1 MILSNMLASLLV
13 VVTLSPKQN
22 TRLDL
27 GGEGW
32 TIQKASEVQDAGER
46 ISTRRYDDTAWLKA
60 TVPGVVLT
68 SFVDAG
74 EVPEPTYDD
83 NINLIPDSYFNS
95 EFWYRD
101 EFAVPSAIVGD
112 KVWLN
117 FDGINWKAEVWLNG
131 HALGRIE
138 GAFTRAK
145 FDVTDIIR
153 SRNYLAIK
161 IIPNANPGEVHPVDL
176 QRHVGNGGVLGADNP
191 TFHPTIGWDW
201 IPTVPGRDIGIW
213 GDVYLTS
220 TGRITI
226 SDAFF
231 ESELNLP
238 DTTWAK
244 VTVGATLTN
253 NSRKPLT
260 AVLTGKF
267 GGYSFTVKENLAP
280 GESRDFSSTVDVH
293 DPELWWPN
301 GYGAQHLYDVAL
313 TAYDGK
319 RVSDRTSFD
328 AGIRQLTWDEDDG
341 RLTMYVNGRRFSGKG
356 GNWGFPELLYRYTA
370 REYDIAVR
378 YHAGQNFTMIR
389 NWVGQ
394 TAHEAFYDACDRYGI
409 MVWQDFWL
417 ANPADGPDPDDE
429 AMFMANARDY
439 VRRIRR
445 HPSIGIYCG
454 RNEGVPPESLD
465 KALRSAV
472 ADLHPGVHYISDSA
486 DGVVSGRGPYNFKY
500 PTETFGLWGQDRMH
514 SERGM
519 PNILNY
525 ESLTKMLS
533 AEHLWPQNDAW
544 GLHDF
549 VLASAQRCQTVNE
562 AVDKAFGMPE
572 SAERFCKLA
581 QWVNYDGYRA
591 IFEGRSRDRRG
602 LLLWMS
608 HPAWP
613 SMVWSTYDYWFDPTA
628 SYFGCKKACE
638 PIHIQYNPVTRKVEV
653 VNLSAGKHPVLK
665 VAVQWLDMW
674 GKEISLQ
681 TAVIASAE
689 DSTVE
694 VMDAPFPQGSGE
706 VCYLRLE
713 LAEGEHTLSTNFYVQ
728 GREEYNFRALNE
740 LPLATLATTGGI
752 GDMGDAWRINFEIGN
767 IGEIPALM
775 LHAVVRDASGERVL
789 PAFWSDNYIHLM
801 PGEKR
806 TLFVEIKKA
815 DCKGQPQV
823 TLEGFNL

>member
-1 MILSNMLASLLV
+1 MLSLVTALILI
-13 VVTLSPKQN
+13 TLSPDRGA
-22 TRLDL
+22 RLDL
-27 GGEGW
+27 KGDAW
-32 TIQKASEVQDAGER
+32 TLQQASEVAGTGAQ
-46 ISTRRYDDTAWLKA
+46 ISSRRYDDSEWMRAV
-60 TVPGVVLT
+60 VPGTVLT
-68 SFVDAG
+68 SFVEAG

-83 NINLIPDSYFNS
+83 NINLIPESYFNS

-101 EFAVPSAIVGD
+101 EFGVPPGFVGD

-117 FDGINWKAEVWLNG
+117 FDGINWKAEVWFNG
-131 HALGRIE
+131 KRLGLIE

-145 FDVTDIIR
+145 YDVTDLLR
-153 SRNYLAIK
+153 PRNCLAVR

-176 QRHVGNGGVLGADNP
+176 QHHVGNGGILGLDNP
-191 TFHPTIGWDW
+191 TFHPTVGWDW

-220 TGRITI
+220 TGCLAIGDPVFR
-226 SDAFF
+226 A
-231 ESELNLP
+231 ELNLP

-244 VTVGATLTN
+244 VTVGATVTN
-253 NSRKPLT
+253 ASRKPKT

-267 GGYSFTVKENLAP
+267 SGYSFTIKENLAP
-280 GESRDFSSTVDVH
+280 GESRDLTAVVDVH

-301 GYGAQHLYDVAL
+301 GYGRQYLHDVSL
-313 TAYDGK
+313 VAYDGK
-319 RVSDRTSFD
+319 RVSDRTAFK
-328 AGIRQLTWDEDDG
+328 AGIRQMTCSEDDG
-341 RLTMYVNGRRFSGKG
+341 RLTLFVNGRRFMGKG
-356 GNWGFPELLYRYTA
+356 GNWGFPELLLRYGPD
-370 REYDIAVR
+370 EYDTAVR
-378 YHAGQNFTMIR
+378 LHAEQNFTMIR

-394 TAHEAFYDACDRYGI
+394 TGAEAFFEACDRHGI
-409 MVWQDFWL
+409 MIWQDFWL
-417 ANPADGPDPDDE
+417 ANPADGPDPADE
-429 AMFMANARDY
+429 RMFMQNAEDF

-445 HPSIGIYCG
+445 HPSIALYCG
-454 RNEGVPPESLD
+454 RNEGMPPASLD
-465 KALRSAV
+465 SALRSTV
-472 ADLHPGVHYISDSA
+472 ETLHPGIVYIPHSA
-486 DGVVSGRGPYNFKY
+486 TGLVSGYGPYNFKY
-500 PTETFGLWGQDRMH
+500 PTETFGLWGQDRIH

-519 PNILNY
+519 PNVLNY

-533 AEHLWPQNDAW
+533 AEHLWPQNDSW

-549 VLASAQRCQTVNE
+549 VLASAQTCRTVNE
-562 AVDKAFGMPE
+562 AVERAFGWPE

-628 SYFGCKKACE
+628 SFFGCKKACE
-638 PIHIQYNPVTRKVEV
+638 PLHVQYNPLTKKVEV
-653 VNLSAGKHPVLK
+653 VNVSARKHLVMK
-665 VAVQWLDMW
+665 VAAQWLDMW

-681 TAVIASAE
+681 TAVISSFE
-689 DSTVE
+689 DTTVE
-694 VMDAPFPQGSGE
+694 VMDLAFPEGHD

-713 LAEGEHTLSTNFYVQ
+713 LAENDRTVSTNFYVQ

-740 LPLATLATTGGI
+740 LPLATVATGGGI
-752 GDMGDAWRINFEIGN
+752 GDMGDSWRVNFEVGN
-767 IGEIPALM
+767 IGEVPALM
-775 LHAVVRDASGERVL
+775 LHAVVRDAAGERVL

-823 TLEGFNL
+823 SLEGFNL

>member
-1 MILSNMLASLLV
+1 MLSFITVLILITM
-13 VVTLSPKQN
+13 SPDRN
-22 TRLDL
+22 ARLDL
-27 GGEGW
+27 KGDNW
-32 TIQKASEVQDAGER
+32 TLQQASEIEATGQQ
-46 ISTRRYDDTAWLKA
+46 ISSRRFDDNEWMRA
-60 TVPGVVLT
+60 TVPGTVLT
-68 SFVDAG
+68 SFVKAG
-74 EVPEPTYDD
+74 EIPEPTYDE
-83 NINLIPDSYFNS
+83 NINLIPDAYFNS

-101 EFAVPSAIVGD
+101 VFSVPPGFVGD

-131 HALGRIE
+131 KRLGLIE

-145 FDVTDIIR
+145 FDITDLVR
-153 SRNYLAIK
+153 ANNCVAVR

-176 QRHVGNGGVLGADNP
+176 EHHVGNGGILGLDNP
-191 TFHPTIGWDW
+191 TFHPTVGWDW

-213 GDVYLTS
+213 GDVYITS
-220 TGRITI
+220 TGCLSV
-226 SDAFF
+226 SDPIFR
-231 ESELNLP
+231 SELNLP

-244 VTVGATLTN
+244 VTVGATVTN
-253 NSRKPLT
+253 SSGKKKT

-267 GGYSFTVKENLAP
+267 GGYSFTIKENLAS
-280 GESRDFSSTVDVH
+280 GEARDLTTTVDVH
-293 DPELWWPN
+293 DPDLWWPN
-301 GYGAQHLYDVAL
+301 RYGRQYLQNVSL
-313 TAYDGK
+313 VAYDGR
-319 RVSDRTSFD
+319 RVSDRTTFR
-328 AGIRQLTWDEDDG
+328 AGIRQMTWTDEDG
-341 RLTMYVNGRRFSGKG
+341 RLTLYVNGRRFMGKG
-356 GNWGFPELLYRYTA
+356 GNWGFPELLLRYGDS
-370 REYDIAVR
+370 EYDTAVR
-378 YHAGQNFTMIR
+378 YHAEQNFTMIR

-394 TAHEAFYDACDRYGI
+394 TGAEAFFDACDRYGI
-409 MVWQDFWL
+409 MIWQDFWL
-417 ANPADGPDPDDE
+417 ANPADGPDPADE
-429 AMFMANARDY
+429 RMFMANADDF

-445 HPSIGIYCG
+445 HPSIALYCG
-454 RNEGVPPESLD
+454 RNEGMPPASLD
-465 KALRSAV
+465 SALQKTVRE
-472 ADLHPGVHYISDSA
+472 LHPGIVYIPHSA
-486 DGVVSGRGPYNFKY
+486 TGLVSGYGPYNFKY
-500 PTETFGLWGQDRMH
+500 PTETFGLWGQDRIH

-525 ESLTKMLS
+525 ESLTRMLS

-549 VLASAQRCQTVNE
+549 VLASAQTCRTVNE
-562 AVDKAFGMPE
+562 AVERAFGWPE

-591 IFEGRSRDRRG
+591 IFEGRSRERRG

-608 HPAWP
+608 HPTWP

-638 PIHIQYNPVTRKVEV
+638 PLHVQFNPLTRQLEV
-653 VNLSAGKHPVLK
+653 VNVSAGKHPVLK
-665 VAVQWLDMW
+665 VAAQWLDMW

-681 TAVIASAE
+681 TFVIASVE

-694 VMDAPFPQGSGE
+694 VAPLAFPEGHGD

-713 LAEGEHTLSTNFYVQ
+713 LAENDRTVSTNFYVQ

-740 LPLATLATTGGI
+740 LPLATVATGGGI
-752 GDMGDAWRINFEIGN
+752 GDLGDSWRVNFEVGN
-767 IGEIPALM
+767 IGEVPALM
-775 LHAVVRDASGERVL
+775 LHAVVRDAAGERVL

>member
-1 MILSNMLASLLV
+1 MLSFITVLILITM
-13 VVTLSPKQN
+13 SPDRN
-22 TRLDL
+22 ARLDL
-27 GGEGW
+27 RGDNW
-32 TIQKASEVQDAGER
+32 TLQQASEIEATGQQ
-46 ISTRRYDDTAWLKA
+46 ISSRRFDDNEWMRA
-60 TVPGVVLT
+60 TVPGTVLT
-68 SFVDAG
+68 SFVNAG
-74 EVPEPTYDD
+74 EIPEPTYDE
-83 NINLIPDSYFNS
+83 NINLIPDAYFNA

-101 EFAVPSAIVGD
+101 EFSVPPGFVGD

-131 HALGRIE
+131 KRLGLIE

-145 FDVTDIIR
+145 FDITDLVR
-153 SRNYLAIK
+153 ANNCVAVR

-176 QRHVGNGGVLGADNP
+176 EHHVGNGGILGLDNP
-191 TFHPTIGWDW
+191 TFHPTVGWDW

-213 GDVYLTS
+213 GDVYITS
-220 TGRITI
+220 TGYLSV
-226 SDAFF
+226 SDPIFR
-231 ESELNLP
+231 SELNLP

-244 VTVGATLTN
+244 VTVGATVTN
-253 NSRKPLT
+253 SSRKKKT

-267 GGYSFTVKENLAP
+267 GGYSFTIKENLAP
-280 GESRDFSSTVDVH
+280 GEARDLTTTVDVH
-293 DPELWWPN
+293 DPDLWWPN
-301 GYGAQHLYDVAL
+301 GYGRQYLQNVSL
-313 TAYDGK
+313 VAYDGR
-319 RVSDRTSFD
+319 RVSDRTTFR
-328 AGIRQLTWDEDDG
+328 AGIRQITWTDEDG
-341 RLTMYVNGRRFSGKG
+341 RLTLYVNGRRFMGKG
-356 GNWGFPELLYRYTA
+356 GNWGFPELLLRYGDS
-370 REYDIAVR
+370 EYDTAVR
-378 YHAGQNFTMIR
+378 YHAEQNFTMIR

-394 TAHEAFYDACDRYGI
+394 TGAEAFFDACDRYGI
-409 MVWQDFWL
+409 MIWQDFWL
-417 ANPADGPDPDDE
+417 ANPADGPDPADE
-429 AMFMANARDY
+429 AMFMANADDF

-445 HPSIGIYCG
+445 HPSIGLYCG
-454 RNEGVPPESLD
+454 RNEGMPPATLD
-465 KALRSAV
+465 SALNSTV
-472 ADLHPGVHYISDSA
+472 NKLHPGMCYIPHSA
-486 DGVVSGRGPYNFKY
+486 TGLVSGYGPYNFKY
-500 PTETFGLWGQDRMH
+500 PTETFGLWGQDRIH

-549 VLASAQRCQTVNE
+549 VLASAQTCRTVNE
-562 AVDKAFGMPE
+562 AVERAFGWPE

-638 PIHIQYNPVTRKVEV
+638 PLHVQYNPLTKMVEV
-653 VNLSAGKHPVLK
+653 VNVSAGRHPVMK
-665 VAVQWLDMW
+665 VAAQWLDMW

-681 TAVIASAE
+681 TAVISSTE

-694 VMDAPFPQGSGE
+694 VMELGYPDAFGD

-713 LAEGEHTLSTNFYVQ
+713 LAENDRTVSTNFYVQ
-728 GREEYNFRALNE
+728 GREEYDFRALAE
-740 LPLATLATTGGI
+740 LPLATVSTGGDI
-752 GDMGDAWRINFEIGN
+752 ADDGGEWVVTFDMAN
-767 IGEIPALM
+767 IGKVPALM
-775 LHAVVRDASGERVL
+775 LHAVVRDEKGERVL
-789 PAFWSDNYIHLM
+789 PAYWSDNYVHLM
-801 PGEKR
+801 PGESR
-806 TLFVEIKKA
+806 SLTVEIKKA

-823 TLEGFNL
+823 SLEGFNL

>member
-1 MILSNMLASLLV
+1 MILSRLLASLLV
-13 VVTLSPKQN
+13 VMTLSPKQN
-22 TRLDL
+22 ARLDL

-32 TIQKASEVQDAGER
+32 TIQKASEVQDSGER
-46 ISTRRYDDTAWLKA
+46 ISTRRYDDTSWLKA
-60 TVPGVVLT
+60 KVPGVVLT
-68 SFVDAG
+68 SFVEAG

-83 NINLIPDSYFNS
+83 NINLIPDGYFNS

-101 EFAVPSAIVGD
+101 EFAVPGAMVGD

-131 HALGRIE
+131 RKLGRIE
-138 GAFTRAK
+138 GAFTRAR
-145 FDVTDIIR
+145 FDITDIVR
-153 SRNYLAIK
+153 ARNYLAVR

-176 QRHVGNGGVLGADNP
+176 QHHVGNGGILGADNP

-201 IPTVPGRDIGIW
+201 IPTVPGRGIGIW

-220 TGRITI
+220 TGKLTL
-226 SDAFF
+226 SDPFF

-244 VTVGATLTN
+244 VTVGATVTN
-253 NSRKPLT
+253 NSKKKLT
-260 AVLTGKF
+260 AVFTGKF

-280 GESRDFSSTVDVH
+280 GESRELSSTVDVH

-301 GYGAQHLYDVAL
+301 GYGAQHLYEVAL

-319 RVSDRTSFD
+319 RVSDRTTFN
-328 AGIRQLTWDEDDG
+328 AGIRQMSWNEDDG
-341 RLTMYVNGRRFSGKG
+341 RLTMLVNGRRFSGKG
-356 GNWGFPELLYRYTA
+356 GNWGYPEILYRYTP

-378 YHAGQNFTMIR
+378 YHAEQNFTMIR

-394 TAHEAFYDACDRYGI
+394 TGQQAFYDACDRYGI

-429 AMFMANARDY
+429 AMFIANARDY

-445 HPSIGIYCG
+445 HPSVGIYCG
-454 RNEGVPPESLD
+454 RNEGVPPASLD
-465 KALRSAV
+465 SALRETV
-472 ADLHPGVHYISDSA
+472 ATLHPGVHYISDSA
-486 DGVVSGRGPYNFKY
+486 DGVVGGHGPYNFKY
-500 PTETFGLWGQDRMH
+500 PSETFGLWGQDRMH

-525 ESLTKMLS
+525 ESLTRMLS
-533 AEHLWPQNDAW
+533 AEHLWPQNDTW

-549 VLASAQRCQTVNE
+549 VLASAQRCQTVNDAIE
-562 AVDKAFGMPE
+562 RAFGMPE
-572 SAERFCKLA
+572 SGERFCKLA

-613 SMVWSTYDYWFDPTA
+613 SMVWSTYDYYFDPTA

-638 PIHIQYNPVTRKVEV
+638 PIHIQYNPITRQVEV
-653 VNLSAGKHPVLK
+653 VNLSAGRHPVLK

-674 GKEISLQ
+674 GKELSLQ

-689 DSTVE
+689 DTTIE
-694 VMDAPFPQGSGE
+694 VMEAPFPQDGGD

-713 LAEGEHTLSTNFYVQ
+713 LAEGERTLSTNFYVQ
-728 GREEYNFRALNE
+728 GREEYNFQALNG

-752 GDMGDAWRINFEIGN
+752 GDMGDSWRINFEIGN
-767 IGEIPALM
+767 IGDIPALM